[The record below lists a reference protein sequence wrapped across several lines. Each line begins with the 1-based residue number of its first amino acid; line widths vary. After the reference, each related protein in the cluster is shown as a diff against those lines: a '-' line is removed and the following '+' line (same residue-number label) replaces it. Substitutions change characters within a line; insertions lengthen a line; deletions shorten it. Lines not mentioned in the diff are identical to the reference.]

1 MNHVTSPPSGRFCC
15 ILWVMPRKLNR
26 ATPEI
31 FIPAAIVTVVAL
43 AFVWWYG
50 GLAGFLT
57 ALTLVII
64 EITFSFDN
72 AIVNA
77 KTLGKMTAGWQ
88 RAFMTAGIVIAVFG
102 MRILF
107 PLLIVMLSTGRSI
120 GDVVHMAL
128 YVPRQYAAVLEAA
141 RPSIAAFGGL
151 FLLTLSLDFFLDKS
165 RDVHW
170 LAVIERPLQR
180 VSRRGAHIV
189 ISIFVL
195 LLIALLP
202 VNHHVHQTLLAGMMG
217 IATYVAISGVTKVM
231 DGAMKRAKNGAKTAF
246 MIGLSLFLYLEILD
260 ASFSFDG
267 VIGAFAV
274 TDDIILI
281 AIGLGVG
288 AYWIRSLTLYIVHRR
303 VLNTYRYLE
312 HAAHYVIGA
321 LALSLLIG
329 LFIALPEMAVGL
341 LGVGVIA
348 ASVVSSMR
356 VNNKELHDH

>member
-1 MNHVTSPPSGRFCC
+1 
-15 ILWVMPRKLNR
+15 MPRKLNR

-31 FIPAAIVTVVAL
+31 FIPAAIVTAVAL
-43 AFVWWYG
+43 LFVWLYAG
-50 GLAGFLT
+50 VAGFLT
-57 ALTLVII
+57 ALTLIII

-77 KTLGKMTAGWQ
+77 KTLGKMSTGWQ
-88 RAFMTAGIVIAVFG
+88 RAFMTAGIIIAVFG

-107 PLLIVMLSTGRSI
+107 PLLIVMVSTGRSI
-120 GDVVHMAL
+120 GDVVHLAL
-128 YVPRQYAAVLEAA
+128 YAPRQYTAVLEGAG
-141 RPSIAAFGGL
+141 PSIAAFGGL
-151 FLLTLSLDFFLDKS
+151 FLLTLSLDFFLDKG
-165 RDVHW
+165 RDVQW
-170 LAVIERPLQR
+170 LAVIEKPLQR
-180 VSRRGAHIV
+180 ASRRGAHIV

-195 LLIALLP
+195 LLIAILP
-202 VNHHVHQTLLAGMMG
+202 ANHHVQETLLAGMLG
-217 IATYVAISGVTKVM
+217 IATYVAVSGVTGVM
-231 DGAMKRAKNGAKTAF
+231 DAVMRRAKQGAKTAF
-246 MIGLSLFLYLEILD
+246 MMGLSLFLYLEILD

-281 AIGLGVG
+281 AVGLGIG

-321 LALSLLIG
+321 LAISLLVG

-348 ASVVSSMR
+348 ASVVSSVR
-356 VNNKELHDH
+356 ANKQELQSK